1 MKKIT
6 QSDVIIVGAGISGC
20 AVGYYLSKK
29 GIKSTII
36 DSKGIGEEASGW
48 ALGDLN
54 TLTGQGLE
62 GPLYDFAKNSLSMHS
77 QLNEEFSQNLGIDIK
92 LQFIN
97 TTFVAMK
104 NEDFLE
110 LEFLK
115 NQFTNRK
122 LNSCWMD
129 SHELINYE
137 PTINPQALG
146 GIVAEGMGLLDPRE
160 LTKAFMKE
168 VEIQG
173 GNFIKAE
180 VKELI
185 WNNDKIVGVKTNNKD
200 IQCKIIV
207 FAMGPWAIK
216 IQNWIKTKINLPV
229 RPVKGQIIRLET
241 TSSPNSYIDW
251 RDTYLIKKSDG
262 LTWVGTTMEEAGFDK
277 SISDE
282 ANKDIMSRATF
293 LSPILSDAKQVMQTA
308 CLRPVT
314 ADWLPILDVLPNHE
328 NAYIITGGGRK
339 GILLAPGMGKYI
351 ADMIYNEKSDSL
363 NPYGLKRFSLN

>member
-1 MKKIT
+1 
-6 QSDVIIVGAGISGC
+6 
-20 AVGYYLSKK
+20 
-29 GIKSTII
+29 
-36 DSKGIGEEASGW
+36 
-48 ALGDLN
+48 
-54 TLTGQGLE
+54 
-62 GPLYDFAKNSLSMHS
+62 
-77 QLNEEFSQNLGIDIK
+77 
-92 LQFIN
+92 
-97 TTFVAMK
+97 
-104 NEDFLE
+104 
-110 LEFLK
+110 
-115 NQFTNRK
+115 
-122 LNSCWMD
+122 
-129 SHELINYE
+129 
-137 PTINPQALG
+137 
-146 GIVAEGMGLLDPRE
+146 
-160 LTKAFMKE
+160 
-168 VEIQG
+168 
-173 GNFIKAE
+173 
-180 VKELI
+180 
-185 WNNDKIVGVKTNNKD
+185 
-200 IQCKIIV
+200 
-207 FAMGPWAIK
+207 
-216 IQNWIKTKINLPV
+216 LPV